1 MWKSDIYDI
10 FIKCVYEHLNIFAG
24 ECKYITK
31 IIRYVSIQHW
41 CRKSLLQLARRIF
54 VASPFHS
61 FLTRFLIWNALRE
74 IAINYAK
81 YGATASQF
89 PTSFRKFLIA
99 IPEILQTREIPRG
112 RTLIASER
120 FEKRDSFHSFKHSRF
135 LANPI
140 KFFDLWR
147 FFLVPSQWIRSALL
161 SCGLAVVE
169 IIRYFLRS
177 AIFQRRTVIREHF
190 VESGLRRP
198 RSSQTRK
205 KRLTNCLPSCYL
217 NSARKAFR

>member
-1 MWKSDIYDI
+1 MWKSHIHDI
-10 FIKCVYEHLNIFAG
+10 FIKCVYEHSNIFAG

-31 IIRYVSIQHW
+31 IIRCVSIQHW

-120 FEKRDSFHSFKHSRF
+120 FEKRDSFRSFKHSRF

-140 KFFDLWR
+140 KFFDSWR
-147 FFLVPSQWIRSALL
+147 FSFFSLFL
-161 SCGLAVVE
+161 
-169 IIRYFLRS
+169 F
-177 AIFQRRTVIREHF
+177 
-190 VESGLRRP
+190 P
-198 RSSQTRK
+198 RSEFD
-205 KRLTNCLPSCYL
+205 LPFFPVALQSWKSLSTSCDRWYF
-217 NSARKAFR
+217 SGEQ